1 MKDLEDLF
9 QQWDHQTSEGLFKAI
24 VAKIGELDNGRDK
37 LYSVCQMA
45 GLSSLKPTID
55 RVLRGNWIEH
65 ARVSFTTEVKGPVIV
80 DTVSGADV
88 TVDRVDGE
96 NLYLEINAEDG
107 CMLTLF
113 LDEYNPT
120 QCNIFKVLHA
130 LDISFFII

>member
-9 QQWDHQTSEGLFKAI
+9 QQWDHRASDSLFKVI
-24 VAKIGELDNGRDK
+24 VAKIDELDNGRDK
-37 LYSVCQMA
+37 LYSVCRLA
-45 GLSSLKPTID
+45 GLLSLKPTID

-96 NLYLEINAEDG
+96 NLYLKINAEDG

-120 QCNIFKVLHA
+120 QCNVFKILHA
-130 LDISFFII
+130 LGVSSFTI